1 MDGVIGGREIIILSE
16 ETSRGMG
23 WRWLETEQ
31 QRHRD
36 PERHRDTAAPIHR
49 DPEAHHRQTPQRHAY
64 IETQRERA
72 TEP

>member
-1 MDGVIGGREIIILSE
+1 MSEI

-49 DPEAHHRQTPQRHAY
+49 DQRHTTDTETPQIHAY